1 MNPVVLYFVS
11 GESLY
16 AGSGLILLAIA
27 VSKYI
32 EQSWL
37 LRLRNLAAWLG
48 LALMVMA
55 RPPFSWTV
63 DAIFLAAFALW
74 LAVSSHWLKWR
85 ATNWRPVSTA
95 FLLIA
100 LVTLTAV
107 EFSHRRMPAI
117 VGVPADHLVVIG
129 DSISSGIDP
138 RVPAWPIVMQQL
150 TGIPVKNLSR
160 PGAQALEGPDMA
172 EKVTPDDRVV
182 LIEIGGNDL
191 LGGVP
196 SLTFNKN
203 LDATLSK
210 LAMPGRTIV
219 MFELP
224 LLPNKIEYGEIQRH
238 LAAKYG
244 VWLIPKRYFVEVIG
258 GPDATSDGLHLSGVG
273 THRMAAL
280 VQKSLSRVPLSH
292 IGERRAAING
302 L

>member
-16 AGSGLILLAIA
+16 AGAGLILLAMA
-27 VSKYI
+27 VSQYI

-37 LRLRNLAAWLG
+37 LHLRNLAAWLG

-55 RPPFSWTV
+55 CPPFSLIA
-63 DAIFLAAFALW
+63 DAIFLAAFVLW
-74 LAVSSHWLKWR
+74 LALSNHRFKWR
-85 ATNWRPVSTA
+85 ASYWRPVSTA
-95 FLLIA
+95 FLLIV
-100 LVTLTAV
+100 LVTLTAL

-117 VGVPADHLVVIG
+117 IGVPADHLVVIG

-160 PGAQALEGPDMA
+160 PGAQTIEGPDMA
-172 EKVTPDDRVV
+172 EKVTPNDRVV

-196 SLTFNKN
+196 SAAFEKN
-203 LDATLSK
+203 LDVTLSK
-210 LAMPGRTIV
+210 LAIPGRTIV

-224 LLPNKIEYGEIQRH
+224 LLPHKIEYGEIQRH

-244 VWLIPKRYFVEVIG
+244 IWLVPKRYFVEVIG

-273 THRMAAL
+273 TYRMARL
-280 VQKSLSRVPLSH
+280 VQKALSRVLLSH
-292 IGERRAAING
+292 VEESRAA
-302 L
+302 